1 MAGPHPR
8 FNTSHCSREFQQL
21 LCRISR
27 LGRIP
32 ASRSHAP
39 LGSDKCLELFCVDFH
54 VLTKK
59 VYAHGTS
66 FSAKHPTSCTHRH
79 IPSALKRSDRSLAG
93 IGSLRLCAFFLTQG
107 PVLHLTGCHIC
118 HSQVGWVIKVRFHSM
133 AHAHELGADELGNP
147 DSMADFDGA
156 EKHLSIC
163 QCEDLQFRVSQNVS
177 GFLTLWKS
185 LLALLL
191 FTAILHRSLCP
202 PPPVSLQTPHGC
214 TEPQKPRVR
223 RPNRRPTRRLGHSK
237 AAAAS
242 SALEHLGRGGGIGH
256 SE

>member
-1 MAGPHPR
+1 MLTFTFSQKR
-8 FNTSHCSREFQQL
+8 FTHTAHRSLQNIPLPAPIAISHRRSNARIARL
-21 LCRISR
+21 L
-27 LGRIP
+27 
-32 ASRSHAP
+32 A
-39 LGSDKCLELFCVDFH
+39 
-54 VLTKK
+54 
-59 VYAHGTS
+59 
-66 FSAKHPTSCTHRH
+66 
-79 IPSALKRSDRSLAG
+79 SDRSD
-93 IGSLRLCAFFLTQG
+93 SVRFFLTQG